1 MQHALVQ
8 SFLDEISWKAKVLK
22 KQGRNWLIGA
32 SEDPQ
37 TSAHAFNG
45 HPVLIQQV
53 PNSQLPIQSVLASGS
68 KRPSAQP
75 YQQGQSVD
83 PLQVSDPW
91 ARATSAP
98 QQRSVQGPT
107 EAALQSRNVQ
117 IKEIQSQMNEFRSE
131 LTAIREESK
140 GQAQQLNQKHE
151 ELVKDVR
158 SRRQPLRIALS
169 DPCNRHCR
177 CKANP

>member
-1 MQHALVQ
+1 MQPH
-8 SFLDEISWKAKVLK
+8 
-22 KQGRNWLIGA
+22 
-32 SEDPQ
+32 
-37 TSAHAFNG
+37 
-45 HPVLIQQV
+45 
-53 PNSQLPIQSVLASGS
+53 
-68 KRPSAQP
+68 
-75 YQQGQSVD
+75 QQGQNVD

-91 ARATSAP
+91 ARATTAP

-107 EAALQSRNVQ
+107 EAALQSRDVQ

-158 SRRQPLRIALS
+158 SEFVKQKTVP
-169 DPCNRHCR
+169 
-177 CKANP
+177 